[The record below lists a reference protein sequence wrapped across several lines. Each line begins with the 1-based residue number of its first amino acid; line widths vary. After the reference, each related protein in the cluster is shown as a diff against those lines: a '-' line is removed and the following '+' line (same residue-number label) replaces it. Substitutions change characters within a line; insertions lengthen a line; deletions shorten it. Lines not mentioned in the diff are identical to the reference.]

1 MADALIVALTGGGA
15 AGPPDG
21 QRGDSGADG
30 FVESAF
36 ASLLAPD
43 EATLDRLRSRLAV
56 AAQTDGLLDVAYRT
70 VDSPVGGLLL
80 AATEAG
86 LVRVAFDSEGFE
98 SVLDELGRRLG
109 TRVLRAPARLDAA
122 ASELEEYF
130 AGRRRDFDLPLDLAL
145 TSGFRRD
152 VVAHLPDIAYGST
165 ASYAAVAALAG
176 SPRATR
182 AVGTACARNPLPL
195 VMPCHRVVRS
205 DGSLGQYLGGEATKR
220 WLLDLEQGR
229 PEQGR

>member
-1 MADALIVALTGGGA
+1 M
-15 AGPPDG
+15 
-21 QRGDSGADG
+21 
-30 FVESAF
+30 
-36 ASLLAPD
+36 APD
-43 EATLDRLRSRLAV
+43 DAALDRLRSRLAL
-56 AAQTDGLLDVAYRT
+56 AAAADGLLDVAYRT
-70 VDSPVGGLLL
+70 IDSPIGGLLL
-80 AATEAG
+80 AATEEG
-86 LVRVAFDSEGFE
+86 LVRVAFESEGFDF
-98 SVLDELGRRLG
+98 VLDELGRQLG
-109 TRVLRAPARLDAA
+109 SRVLRAPARLDAA

-165 ASYAAVAALAG
+165 ASYAAVAELAG

-205 DGSLGQYLGGEATKR
+205 DGSLGQYRGGEAAKR
-220 WLLDLEQGR
+220 WLLALEQG
-229 PEQGR
+229 